1 MKDRLMS
8 LFGEMSPE
16 ELSKELEWRKTQLC
30 KGMTIE
36 DMDLLITEIE
46 VLEFLLQEI
55 ESCE

>member
-1 MKDRLMS
+1 MKERLMS
-8 LFGEMSPE
+8 LFGKMSPE

-46 VLEFLLQEI
+46 VLEFLLQES
-55 ESCE
+55 EPCE